1 MFAAFNSRMKSKS
14 EVVVIGGG
22 IVGLSSAYYLAK
34 AGFSVIVLEKSS
46 DASAC
51 SYGNAGFIAPSHFIP
66 LSAPG
71 IISKGLRWMLNPESP
86 FYIKP
91 RFNLPLAKWGL
102 QFMRHAT
109 VKHVNE
115 TKKLLADLCLLSLD
129 LHQQF
134 AEEEQVPIKNKGVVM
149 QCLTENCLKQEQELA
164 KMAADLGIDA
174 QVLDLDQLNAADP
187 RVAHAGVGGV
197 LFPGDSYLEPKAFM
211 EKMLKSLAELEVEIY
226 TNQEVIKFETNNGKI
241 AKILTKNNE
250 FEGDQVVL
258 ATGSYT
264 PALAK
269 LVGNKLLLE
278 AGKGYSVD
286 WHNDS
291 VMPELGYILIEARAA
306 ITPMNGFVRLAGTME
321 LGGIDLSI
329 NPRRVAGYLKSIA
342 AYLPDF
348 EYEKFKSLPV
358 WAGLRPCSPDGL
370 PYVGRDNKVKN
381 LTVAAGHAMIG
392 FTLGPATGKLVAQI
406 ISGEQTELNI
416 DQLAVNRY

>member
-1 MFAAFNSRMKSKS
+1 MFAAFNNRMKTKS

-34 AGFSVIVLEKSS
+34 AGFSVVVLEKSN

-91 RFNLPLAKWGL
+91 RLSLPLAKWGL

-109 VKHVNE
+109 LKHVNE
-115 TKKLLADLCLLSLD
+115 SKKLLADLCVLSLE

-134 AEEEQVPIKNKGVVM
+134 AGEEQVPIKNKGVVM
-149 QCLTENCLKQEQELA
+149 QCLTENCLKQEMELA

-174 QVLDLDQLNAADP
+174 EVLDLDQLNAADP
-187 RVAHAGVGGV
+187 AVAHAGVGGV
-197 LFPGDSYLEPKAFM
+197 LFPGDAYMDPKAFM
-211 EKMLKSLAELEVEIY
+211 DKMLTSLAELKVEIY
-226 TNQEVIKFETNNGKI
+226 TNQEVVKFETENGNI
-241 AKILTKNNE
+241 SRILTAKNE
-250 FEGDQVVL
+250 FEGDEVVL

-264 PALAK
+264 PTLAK
-269 LVGNKLLLE
+269 MLGNTMLLE

-286 WHNDS
+286 WYNKS

-306 ITPMNGFVRLAGTME
+306 ITPMNDFVRLAGTME

-348 EYEKFKSLPV
+348 QYGKFKSLPV

-370 PYVGRDNKVKN
+370 PYIGKDNKVKN

-392 FTLGPATGKLVAQI
+392 FTLGPATGKLVSQI
-406 ISGEQTELNI
+406 VGGEQTELNI